1 MYPVHLLFAL
11 TLFTHTVHSHSRQ
24 RRASILLPQNNS
36 HNPYALDLHIMR
48 KLIVS
53 FMLLTLPLV
62 MLAQR
67 ENIPM
72 YGWRIHLPYNAVFSI
87 TESPERLYIGA
98 ERGFYSFHKTSGE
111 IEIFSKV
118 NGFSDVEVSKVAYH
132 NDLDLLFIAYE
143 STNIDIL
150 KSDGVIVN
158 ISAIKRES
166 ILGIKKINDIHFE
179 GNLAYLSCSFGIVVI
194 DLERNEIRDNY
205 LNIGPGATRI
215 NIHSVAFHGDYI
227 YAATDFGLMRAH
239 KDDQQTWQDFSKWS
253 FVRTSMYSDHLRVFQ
268 NELYAVID
276 SVLEVYDGSQWRYF
290 DGPGKEVTVSLD
302 VNHDKLVI
310 AQYGKITV
318 VKSDLT
324 RRVIPENIINFA
336 LIDDGG
342 SVWTGGRFTG
352 LMRIDESNNYS
363 FLTPNGPFGP
373 TSFAMA
379 SNGVQIWVAGGTPT
393 GSWQP
398 TFNNLGYYWYDGQ
411 NWTNRLSNDK
421 VDKMYDFVAVAIT
434 PNNDVF
440 LGTMGEG
447 VLHMK
452 NGALVDVYND
462 ANTILSRDNTFVGVT
477 GLALDDQS
485 NLWMSNYESQKAL
498 KVRTP
503 ANEWYEFDIPV
514 NGVGELVVDQF
525 GQKWIAAVNESNV
538 GICVFKEINGLAST
552 DAQVRLLDNNARSGD
567 LPSNSVRALAVDQ
580 DGEIWVGTEDGL
592 AIFFN
597 PGAVFEGGDI
607 ADAQQIIID
616 DGRDVGL
623 LLGNEVINDIAVD
636 GANRK
641 WIATNTG
648 AWLVAEDGSSV
659 VRHFTA
665 DNSPLLSNTVVCLG
679 IDDVNGEVYFGT
691 DKGIISYRDDATA
704 GSDVHGDVVIF
715 PNPVRPKYTGPITIQ
730 GLPQNATVKITDV
743 AGRVVYEMIANGG
756 TAVWDGKSFNGRR
769 PATGIYLIFTANE
782 EDEDAQVGKLLIV
795 N

>member
-1 MYPVHLLFAL
+1 MFWL
-11 TLFTHTVHSHSRQ
+11 
-24 RRASILLPQNNS
+24 ILKQVRPILPSQNNS
-36 HNPYALDLHIMR
+36 HTPYALDLHIMR
-48 KLIVS
+48 KNLLLFLLFAIP
-53 FMLLTLPLV
+53 FMV
-62 MLAQR
+62 KAQR

-72 YGWRIHLPYNAVFSI
+72 GGWRIHLPYNAVFSI
-87 TESPERLYIGA
+87 TESPERLYVGA
-98 ERGFYSFHKTSGE
+98 ERGFYSFHKKSGE
-111 IEIFSKV
+111 IDIFSKV
-118 NGFSDVEVSKVAYH
+118 NGFSDVEVSKVSYH
-132 NDLDLLFIAYE
+132 SDLDLLFIAYE

-194 DLERNEIRDNY
+194 DLEKNEIRDNY
-205 LNIGPGATRI
+205 LNIGPNATRI
-215 NIHSVAFHGDYI
+215 NIESVAFHDDYI

-239 KDDQQTWQDFSKWS
+239 KDDQASWQDFSKWS
-253 FVRTSMYSDHLRVFQ
+253 FLRTSTYTDHLRVFQ

-276 SVLEVYDGSQWRYF
+276 SVLEVYDGTQWRYF
-290 DGPGKEVTVSLD
+290 DGPGRKVTVSLD
-302 VNHDKLVI
+302 VNNNKLVV
-310 AQYGKITV
+310 AQHGSITV
-318 VKSDLT
+318 VSADLS

-336 LIDDGG
+336 LIDVEGF
-342 SVWTGGRFTG
+342 VWTGGRFTG
-352 LMRIDESNNYS
+352 LMRIDRSNNYS

-379 SNGVQIWVAGGTPT
+379 SNGQQIWVAGGTPT

-411 NWTNRLSNDK
+411 KWTNRVNRPE
-421 VDKMYDFVAVAIT
+421 VNKMYDFVSVAIT
-434 PNNDVF
+434 DNNDVF

-447 VLHMK
+447 ILHMK
-452 NGALVDVYND
+452 NGAFVNVYND
-462 ANTILSRDNTFVGVT
+462 ENSLLSRNNTFVGVT

-485 NLWMSNYESQKAL
+485 NLWISNYESQRAL

-503 ANEWYEFDIPV
+503 NNQWFEYDIPV
-514 NGVGELVVDQF
+514 SGVGELVVDDF
-525 GQKWIAAVNESNV
+525 GQKWIAAVNDSRV
-538 GICVFKEINGLAST
+538 GICVFKEEDGPGGSLKQI
-552 DAQVRLLDNNARSGD
+552 RILDNNPRTGD

-641 WIATNTG
+641 WIATNSG
-648 AWLVAEDGSSV
+648 AWLVAEDGSEV

-704 GSDVHGDVVIF
+704 GADTHGDVVIF

-769 PATGIYLIFTANE
+769 PATGIYLIFSANE